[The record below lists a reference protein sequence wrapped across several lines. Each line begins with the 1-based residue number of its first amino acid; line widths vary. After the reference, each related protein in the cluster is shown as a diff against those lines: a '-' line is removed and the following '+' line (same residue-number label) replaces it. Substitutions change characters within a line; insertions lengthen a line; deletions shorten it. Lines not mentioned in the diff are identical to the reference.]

1 MLKNVLVVASMFAV
15 LFSSSVQG
23 GDFEDAIARRDA
35 AKVEAVAALAAKVEA
50 DREFQEAE
58 AADKAADEQ
67 LKIADEEAYLLN
79 PNYSK
84 GGKSGLEA
92 AREKFDAAGA
102 ALAPSAG
109 VAITALSKADLKK
122 AEDLEAAR
130 KEWLQAVKD
139 EKRLRVRIMKDHPD
153 RFVGYFTAKVEEI
166 LIEILD
172 EAQKV
177 KNETD
182 AKLTDKKLARKTAND
197 AALEAAKVLQQA
209 VDALQSL
216 EQTKAIQGIG
226 GRLDKLVTSNEAQ
239 SGALKVLGDQV
250 GKLVTASEGTKAQL
264 TTLTT
269 TVKEGLDG
277 TGKKL
282 DGLTAAVDKIP
293 AAVKELGTAQA
304 SRTTQLLLALGA
316 IKDRQEA
323 TTKAIEAAQA
333 SAENSARTTQQSIPS
348 GVQPYDDSLPE
359 RKPQITYY
367 TTPPQGVIYY
377 YRKCN

>member
-1 MLKNVLVVASMFAV
+1 M
-15 LFSSSVQG
+15 
-23 GDFEDAIARRDA
+23 
-35 AKVEAVAALAAKVEA
+35 
-50 DREFQEAE
+50 
-58 AADKAADEQ
+58 
-67 LKIADEEAYLLN
+67 N